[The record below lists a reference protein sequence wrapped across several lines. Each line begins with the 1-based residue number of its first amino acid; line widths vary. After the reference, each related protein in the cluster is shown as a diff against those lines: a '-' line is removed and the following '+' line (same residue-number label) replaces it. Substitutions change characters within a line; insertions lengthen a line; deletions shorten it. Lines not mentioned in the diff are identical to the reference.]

1 MQLYNDDVADN
12 RKRLDKLSAGVE
24 PVASF
29 LFNLFSFFQSPFFS
43 AVFLCV
49 FVFSLAGDLFLRF
62 CGGGTTGSLF
72 RFCGRGAGGGGRF
85 MDSSGS
91 GFSTFCCFF
100 FFLV

>member
-1 MQLYNDDVADN
+1 MQLYNDDVAGN

-24 PVASF
+24 PVATF
-29 LFNLFSFFQSPFFS
+29 LFN
-43 AVFLCV
+43 VV
-49 FVFSLAGDLFLRF
+49 FVFSVTVFQRCFSLCFRFSLAGDLFLRF
-62 CGGGTTGSLF
+62 CGGGTTGSVFL
-72 RFCGRGAGGGGRF
+72 RFCGRGAGGRF